1 MKKKSIKIKQKRRGS
16 NAETEQT
23 ILVKKQAERIAEL
36 KEEVNELTKKLEE
49 YRRKETEIILNLEY
63 ARKKR
68 EEYVSMSK
76 VQYALECERVEAF
89 RKKLSKFRS
98 KEELTSAYDNAYSEL
113 RKWQIE
119 MERAMASD
127 LGSPMQDYVDE
138 RERLDDDPSLNYESI
153 MEEGDRI
160 SETELK
166 DLLDQI

>member
-1 MKKKSIKIKQKRRGS
+1 MKKKSIRIKQKRRGS

-89 RKKLSKFRS
+89 RKKHSNFRS

-127 LGSPMQDYVDE
+127 LGSPMQDYVEE